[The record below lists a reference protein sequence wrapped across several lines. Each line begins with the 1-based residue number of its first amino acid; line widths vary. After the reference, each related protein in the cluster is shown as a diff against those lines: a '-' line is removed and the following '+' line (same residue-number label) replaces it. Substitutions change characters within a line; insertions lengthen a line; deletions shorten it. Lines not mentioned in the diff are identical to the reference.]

1 MPERTRSRPP
11 SPLNA
16 DQQLVVRDLATLKAF
31 ADPLRV
37 RLLLELSY
45 GPRTVKEVANT
56 LGVRPTRLYYHLR
69 ILEKRDLVRVAG
81 RRMVSGIEERS
92 YEATAKGW
100 TIDASLLGGPDV
112 VRAGVIK
119 SMFDVTAAELE
130 LVLDREPNAL
140 SEDRTVVP
148 TLVFTRLMLSPED
161 LEELQRRIDAVMVDF
176 ASDVP
181 VPGKTEYHAVLAA
194 YRFPKP
200 QAT

>member
-1 MPERTRSRPP
+1 MPERTRSRAPQ
-11 SPLNA
+11 PLNA
-16 DQQLVVRDLATLKAF
+16 DQQLIVRDLATLKAF

-37 RLLLELSY
+37 RLLLELTY

-69 ILEKRDLVRVAG
+69 ILEKRDLVRVVG

-130 LVLDREPNAL
+130 LVLHREPDAL
-140 SEDRTVVP
+140 SEDRKVVP

-161 LEELQRRIDAVMVDF
+161 LEELQRRIDALMVDF

-181 VPGKTEYHAVLAA
+181 APGKTEYHAVLAA
-194 YRFPKP
+194 YRFPTP